1 MPHPFT
7 MPQEVLDRVARRR
20 GNFRALDRANP
31 SKTALVVVDMQN
43 AFMLPGVAHALCE
56 MAPSIVPNI
65 NRLGEALRAA
75 GGTVV
80 WVRTTA
86 TPECLTEWSQY
97 YEHLTPEQQRK
108 RIEALADGS
117 KGHELWSE
125 LDVRPEDLIVTKL
138 RYSAFIQGASDLEA
152 QLRSRGI
159 DTVLI
164 TGTVTGV
171 CCESTAR
178 DAMMRNFRTIMI
190 SDGNAAN
197 SDRDHANSLIAFYL
211 TFGDVESTDAV
222 VEHLRAGAPAVAAE

>member
-7 MPQEVLDRVARRR
+7 MPQDVLDRVAKRR
-20 GNFRALDRANP
+20 GQFRSLDHADPRR
-31 SKTALVVVDMQN
+31 TALVVVDMQN
-43 AFMLPGVAHALCE
+43 AFMQPGVAHALCE
-56 MAPSIVPNI
+56 MAASIVPNI
-65 NRLGEALRAA
+65 NRLADALRAA
-75 GGTVV
+75 GGTVA
-80 WVRTTA
+80 WIRTTA

-108 RIEALADGS
+108 RVAALADGS
-117 KGHELWSE
+117 PGHQFWSA
-125 LDVRPEDLIVTKL
+125 LDIRGDDLIVTKL

-152 QLRSRGI
+152 QLRQRGI

-164 TGTVTGV
+164 TGTVTNV

-197 SDRDHANSLIAFYL
+197 TDRDHANSLIAFYL
-211 TFGDVESTDAV
+211 TFGDVETTDAV
-222 VEHLRAGAPAVAAE
+222 IAHVRAGTPAVAAE

>member
-1 MPHPFT
+1 
-7 MPQEVLDRVARRR
+7 MPQEVLDRVAKRR
-20 GNFRALDRANP
+20 GKFRALDRADP
-31 SKTALVVVDMQN
+31 RKTALVVVDMQN
-43 AFMLPGVAHALCE
+43 AFLMPGVAHALCE

-65 NRLGEALRAA
+65 NRLAGALRDA
-75 GGTVV
+75 GGAVV

-97 YEHLTPEQQRK
+97 YEHLTSAQQQK

-117 KGHELWSE
+117 KGHEFWPE
-125 LDVRPEDLIVTKL
+125 LDIRRDDLIVTKL

-190 SDGNAAN
+190 SDGNAAGT
-197 SDRDHANSLIAFYL
+197 DQDHANSLIAFYL
-211 TFGDVESTDAV
+211 TFGDVETTEATIA
-222 VEHLRAGAPAVAAE
+222 HLRAGTTAVAAE